1 LATVPSA
8 QRVYRAACPNCGA
21 PVEFRSAASAFAVCS
36 FCQSTVVREGG
47 ALRKIGQSAEL
58 FDDHSPLQLGA
69 AGAYQGAAFTLV
81 GRLQYRY
88 RDGTWNEWHA
98 LFDSGDGGQKS
109 GWLSED
115 NGRYV
120 IAFEAPLDGA
130 VPSAAS
136 LKAGAPVVVDRQP
149 WTVASV
155 SAAKLIAAQGELPY
169 KPNLERGFVVC
180 DLRSTRDEVGTL
192 DYSDPAAPRWAIGR
206 SVAISEL
213 AMTGL
218 AEAAEKTLKGRS
230 VECPNCG
237 ASLEVKLATTRS
249 IVCHQCHSVVDL
261 VGKDGQGVGG
271 DLQHYAQVN
280 GMEPLIPLGSVG
292 TLALGKAAL
301 PWQVVGYAERCEVPE
316 SAPRPAEPAAPR
328 GGMSKVAE
336 PHLLMSADDEN
347 ADEQTF
353 WREYLL
359 YHRTEGFAFIVDA
372 QDGWSWTVP
381 LTGVPSGSGQVVKY
395 GEAVYRKLY
404 DYTGMVTYVLG
415 EFYWQV
421 TQNQRSFNT
430 DYQGTGS
437 AAAKRLNREQTGSG
451 RGDETQQEVV
461 WSGGETLSADAVM
474 KAFRLAPDKGAALQ
488 RDALPTSFNGASLL
502 AKIFLG
508 VLILI
513 VVLMLFRCG
522 SGGGGSRDCNAARDT
537 FGAASSEYQNCLN
550 SNRSG
555 GGYYGGTGGS
565 FGGFSS
571 GGGHK

>member
-1 LATVPSA
+1 MATEPSA
-8 QRVYRAACPNCGA
+8 QRIYRAACPNCGA

-36 FCQSTVVREGG
+36 FCRSTVVREGD
-47 ALRKIGQSAEL
+47 ALRRIGESAEL

-69 AGAYQGAAFTLV
+69 AGRYQGAAFTLV

-88 RDGTWNEWHA
+88 AEGTWNEWHA
-98 LFDSGDGGQKS
+98 LFDSGAAGQKS

-120 IAFEAPLDGA
+120 MAFDAPLEGGA
-130 VPSAAS
+130 PSATS
-136 LKAGAPVVVDRQP
+136 LKAGASVVVGGQA
-149 WTVASV
+149 WSVASV

-169 KPNLERGFVVC
+169 RPNLERGFVVS
-180 DLRSTRDEVGTL
+180 DLRDTRGEVGTL
-192 DYSDPAAPRWAIGR
+192 DYSEAGETGRARWSIGR

-218 AEAAEKTLKGRS
+218 ADVAEKTLKGRS

-237 ASLEVKLATTRS
+237 ASLEVKLSTTQS

-271 DLQHYAQVN
+271 DLRHFAQAN
-280 GMEPLIPLGSVG
+280 GTAPLIPLGSLG
-292 TLALGKAAL
+292 TLALGRL
-301 PWQVVGYAERCEVPE
+301 ELSWQVVGYAERCEVPE
-316 SAPRPAEPAAPR
+316 SGE
-328 GGMSKVAE
+328 
-336 PHLLMSADDEN
+336 DER
-347 ADEQTF
+347 TF

-372 QDGWSWTVP
+372 QDGWSWTAP
-381 LTGVPSGSGQVVKY
+381 LTGVPSGAGQVVKY
-395 GEAVYRKLY
+395 QDAVYRKLY

-421 TQNQRSFNT
+421 TQNQRTFNT
-430 DYQGTGS
+430 DYQGTG
-437 AAAKRLNREQTGSG
+437 AASTKRLNREQTGSG
-451 RGDETQQEVV
+451 DAGDGPQEVV
-461 WSGGETLSADAVM
+461 WSGGETLSADTVL
-474 KAFRLAPDKGAALQ
+474 KAFRLAPDRAAALQ
-488 RDALPTSFNGASLL
+488 RDALPTAFGGASLL
-502 AKIFLG
+502 AKLFFWGFVI
-508 VLILI
+508 I

-522 SGGGGSRDCNAARDT
+522 SGGGGSSNCDDTRAT
-537 FGAASSEYQNCLN
+537 FGAASTEYQRCLN
-550 SNRSG
+550 SNRGGYGYGYG
-555 GGYYGGTGGS
+555 GGA